1 MPNAIRFEVHHPTRA
16 RRARLHAAPPRRA
29 GKRPEP
35 STPRRL
41 SRILVATDG
50 TAALEGA
57 VTVAGLLAR
66 RHHATVDVVSVLPR
80 WGESPPAHEFLAI
93 TGELLEER
101 LASVIPQGQRALGN
115 GTPSWTIRLIDS
127 SSIVDSIAETA
138 RTEGHDL
145 IVTGNR
151 GGWITRWL
159 RRPTALAV
167 AQRGSVPV
175 LVVPQSVSTLPA
187 RAVVGVDGTDADLA
201 IATSTVGVLAE
212 SAAVH
217 LVHVDSAEAS
227 AAYGPADAE
236 DTAGRAMRF
245 TELEKALADSGIAAV
260 NGSVLRGEPA
270 ERLTGYAKWAN
281 ADLIAPGDP
290 QPATIADRVSGGTTR
305 RILRAFDGYVLLR
318 GTGNVSP
325 HQDSRIRRAWTV
337 AT

>member
-1 MPNAIRFEVHHPTRA
+1 MMPNAIRFEVHHPTRA
-16 RRARLHAAPPRRA
+16 RRARLQAAPTRRA
-29 GKRPEP
+29 GKRSEP
-35 STPRRL
+35 STSRRL

-50 TAALEGA
+50 TAASECA
-57 VTVAGLLAR
+57 VLVACLLAR

-80 WGESPPAHEFLAI
+80 WGESPPAREFLAI

-101 LASVIPQGQRALGN
+101 LASVIPQGQRALGS

-145 IVTGNR
+145 IVMGNR

-167 AQRGSVPV
+167 AQRSSVPV
-175 LVVPQSVSTLPA
+175 LAVPESVSTLPA
-187 RAVVGVDGTDADLA
+187 RAVVGVGGTDTDLA

-217 LVHVDSAEAS
+217 LVHVDSAEAPP
-227 AAYGPADAE
+227 ACGPADAE
-236 DTAGRAMRF
+236 DTVGWAVRF

-260 NGSVLRGEPA
+260 KRGVLRGEPTA
-270 ERLTGYAKWAN
+270 RLTAYARRTN
-281 ADLIAPGDP
+281 ADLIALGDP
-290 QPATIADRVSGGTTR
+290 HPAASVDRVFSGTRR
-305 RILRAFDGYVLLR
+305 RILRAFDGAVLLR

-325 HQDSRIRRAWTV
+325 QQGSRI
-337 AT
+337 

>member
-1 MPNAIRFEVHHPTRA
+1 MPNAIRFDVHHPTRA
-16 RRARLHAAPPRRA
+16 RRARLHAAPTRRA

-35 STPRRL
+35 STTRRL

-50 TAALEGA
+50 TAASEGA

-80 WGESPPAHEFLAI
+80 WGESPPAHEFLPI

-167 AQRGSVPV
+167 AQRSTVPV
-175 LVVPQSVSTLPA
+175 LAVPESLSTLPA

-201 IATSTVGVLAE
+201 LATSTVGVLAE
-212 SAAVH
+212 SAAVY
-217 LVHVDSAEAS
+217 LVHVDSAEA
-227 AAYGPADAE
+227 
-236 DTAGRAMRF
+236 TA
-245 TELEKALADSGIAAV
+245 
-260 NGSVLRGEPA
+260 
-270 ERLTGYAKWAN
+270 RLTAYAKRTD
-281 ADLIAPGDP
+281 ADLIALGDP
-290 QPATIADRVSGGTTR
+290 HPATIADRVSGDTRR
-305 RILRAFDGYVLLR
+305 RILRAFDGFVLLR
-318 GTGNVSP
+318 GTGNVS
-325 HQDSRIRRAWTV
+325 SRQTPESEGPGPWPQLRDRLTHRARTDGMHFN
-337 AT
+337 T